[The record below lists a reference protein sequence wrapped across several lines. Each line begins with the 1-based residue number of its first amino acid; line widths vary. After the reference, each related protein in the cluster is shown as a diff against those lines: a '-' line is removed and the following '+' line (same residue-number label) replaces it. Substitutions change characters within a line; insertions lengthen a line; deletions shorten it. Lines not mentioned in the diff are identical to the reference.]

1 MNNPNHLILLL
12 LIAVFSSCSYDT
24 YVENDECDTVDVS
37 YANEILPMID
47 AYCISCHPTYLGSY
61 ENVSDSVTS
70 SNIIV
75 RIQLELDNDSL
86 MPQGGPSLTDCQ
98 IDKFKSWVNQGAQ
111 NN

>member
-12 LIAVFSSCSYDT
+12 LIAVFSSC
-24 YVENDECDTVDVS
+24 NDECDTVDVS

-47 AYCISCHPTYLGSY
+47 AYCISCHSYLGSY
-61 ENVSDSVTS
+61 QSVSDSIIS

-111 NN
+111 YN